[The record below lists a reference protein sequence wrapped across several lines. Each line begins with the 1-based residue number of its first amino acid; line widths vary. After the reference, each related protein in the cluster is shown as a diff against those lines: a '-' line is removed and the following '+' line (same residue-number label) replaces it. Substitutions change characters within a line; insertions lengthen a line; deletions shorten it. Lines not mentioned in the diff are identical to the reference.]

1 LIACYRREFLSEK
14 EKIRKEILKLREQ
27 MSEEEALRK
36 SKLVLTQL
44 ENLPEYRN
52 AGLVH
57 TYVSSKPNEVDTIML
72 IARSLARGK
81 RVAIPV
87 IKDKKERKLD
97 SSELMNLGDLT
108 EGPFEIK
115 EPKVF
120 SPISLEEVD
129 IFIVPVVA
137 VDRSG
142 NRIGWGFG
150 YYDGLLSQRGKGVQS
165 GKKPI
170 VALAYKFQIVDRID
184 PSETDVCVDYIVTED
199 EIIKAG

>member
-1 LIACYRREFLSEK
+1 MTEK
-14 EKIRKEILKLREQ
+14 EKIREEILKIREA
-27 MSEEEALRK
+27 MSEDDALKR

-57 TYVSSKPNEVDTIML
+57 TYASSKPNEVDTVML
-72 IARSLARGK
+72 IARSFARGK
-81 RVAIPV
+81 RIALPV
-87 IKDKKERKLD
+87 ITDKKERTLD

-108 EGPFEIK
+108 EGPYGIK

-120 SPISLEEVD
+120 SRVPIEEVD

-150 YYDGLLSQRGKGVQS
+150 YYDGLLRKQD
-165 GKKPI
+165 KPI
-170 VALAYKFQIVDRID
+170 VALAYKFQIVDLIERT
-184 PSETDVCVDYIVTED
+184 EGDVRVDCIVTED
-199 EIIKAG
+199 EIIRVKNAR